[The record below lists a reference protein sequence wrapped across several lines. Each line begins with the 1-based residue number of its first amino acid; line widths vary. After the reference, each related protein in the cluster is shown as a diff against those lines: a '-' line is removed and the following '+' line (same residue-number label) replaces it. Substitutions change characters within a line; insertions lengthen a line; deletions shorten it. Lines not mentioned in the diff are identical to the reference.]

1 MASSVIRRNIKVLQ
15 REITTNSTGDFNIN
29 EIVDKNRIIG
39 IISVSNNNNQICI
52 SGNGWVSVRTKDGCT
67 SVGRVTLTVNIY
79 YL

>member
-15 REITTNSTGDFNIN
+15 REITTNSTGDFNIS

-52 SGNGWVSVRTKDGCT
+52 SGNGWASVRTKDGCT
-67 SVGRVTLTVNIY
+67 SVGSVTLTVNIY